1 MAVNRQFI
9 LKDTKID
16 SGKSPILPIHSP
28 DGDNILRTS
37 TTNP

>member
-1 MAVNRQFI
+1 MAM
-9 LKDTKID
+9 KTA

-28 DGDNILRTS
+28 DGQTILQTS